1 VSLPRL
7 LGRTKLYWGLAAIFL
22 AGVVFSPYTSK
33 GANIF
38 LSYGNLADVLR
49 QVSITGIVAVGMTL
63 VILTA
68 GIDLSVGSVLA
79 FGSVLSAML
88 LTQPGWTPAA
98 VMGVPGTTAVVFVAT
113 FLLVRFVGRGIAR
126 GPPQA
131 PIGRREEEKARPL
144 ADLWLPAAAG
154 LAAALTV
161 ATLCVAQVPGKFGV
175 VGVLLVVPCVGL
187 LVGALSGAIIVY
199 GRLQPFIVTLAMMV
213 GALGAARLTAGQDNA
228 VLPVYTGSNAV
239 AAFDGLRS
247 VVLGILP
254 VPGLFFLGAL
264 AVFVLLLN
272 GTAFGR
278 YVYAIGGN
286 EDATRLSG
294 VPVGRVKVATYALSG
309 MLAALAGVLYVAQYR
324 QGKPDAGAGLELDA
338 IAAVAIGGT
347 SLVGGKG
354 GLAGTFVG
362 VLIFGL
368 LGNILQLNNIT
379 SNLQLLLK
387 GVIIVLAVL
396 LQERDF
402 RLLVARMRGRGRG
415 TATGTAVT
423 GRGANITDGQTSNR
437 ETVHETP

>member
-1 VSLPRL
+1 MSLLRL

-22 AGVVFSPYTSK
+22 AGVLFSPYTSK
-33 GANIF
+33 GTNIF

-79 FGSVLSAML
+79 FGSVLCAML

-98 VMGVPGTTAVVFVAT
+98 VMGVPGTAAVVFVAT
-113 FLLVRFVGRGIAR
+113 FLLVRFIAR
-126 GPPQA
+126 GMARGPHI
-131 PIGRREEEKARPL
+131 PIGRRAEKVARPL
-144 ADLWLPAAAG
+144 ADRWLPAAAG
-154 LAAALTV
+154 LAAAVPV
-161 ATLCVAQVPGKFGV
+161 AIWCAAQVPGKFGV
-175 VGVLLVVPCVGL
+175 LGVLLVVPCVGL

-286 EDATRLSG
+286 EEATRLSG

-347 SLVGGKG
+347 SLAGGKG

-387 GVIIVLAVL
+387 GIIIVLAVL

-402 RLLVARMRGRGRG
+402 RLLVARLRGRGRG
-415 TATGTAVT
+415 TATGTAVA
-423 GRGANITDGQTSNR
+423 GRGATVTDGQTSIR
-437 ETVHETP
+437 ETVHEAP

>member
-1 VSLPRL
+1 MSLLRL

-79 FGSVLSAML
+79 FGSVLCAML
-88 LTQPGWTPAA
+88 LTQPGWTPVA
-98 VMGVPGTTAVVFVAT
+98 VMGVPGTAVVVFVAT
-113 FLLVRFVGRGIAR
+113 FLLARFIAR
-126 GPPQA
+126 GMTRDPHARVGARAERSP
-131 PIGRREEEKARPL
+131 RPL
-144 ADLWLPAAAG
+144 VDRWLPAAAG
-154 LAAALTV
+154 LALALPLTIWC
-161 ATLCVAQVPGKFGV
+161 AAQVPGKFGV
-175 VGVLLVVPCVGL
+175 LGVLLVVPSVGL
-187 LVGALSGAIIVY
+187 LVGTLSGAIIVY

-239 AAFDGLRS
+239 AAFDSLRS
-247 VVLGILP
+247 VVLGIVP
-254 VPGLFFLGAL
+254 VPGLFFLGVL
-264 AVFVLLLN
+264 AVFLFLLN

-286 EDATRLSG
+286 EEATRLSG
-294 VPVGRVKVATYALSG
+294 VPVDRVKIATYALSG
-309 MLAALAGVLYVAQYR
+309 MLATLAGVLYVAQYR

-347 SLVGGKG
+347 SLAGGKG

-387 GVIIVLAVL
+387 GIIIVLAVL

-402 RLLVARMRGRGRG
+402 RLFLTRLGGRRRAPATGEAVAGRGSG
-415 TATGTAVT
+415 P
-423 GRGANITDGQTSNR
+423 TDGQATIR
-437 ETVHETP
+437 ETVHEAS

>member
-1 VSLPRL
+1 VSLLRL

-22 AGVVFSPYTSK
+22 AGVLFSPYTSK
-33 GANIF
+33 GTNIF

-79 FGSVLSAML
+79 FGSVLCAML

-98 VMGVPGTTAVVFVAT
+98 VMGVPGTATVIFVAT
-113 FLLVRFVGRGIAR
+113 FLLVRFVARGMAR
-126 GPPQA
+126 GPHI
-131 PIGRREEEKARPL
+131 PIGRREVERPRPL
-144 ADLWLPAAAG
+144 ADRWLPATAG
-154 LAAALTV
+154 LAAALPV
-161 ATLCVAQVPGKFGV
+161 AIWCAAQVPGKFGV
-175 VGVLLVVPCVGL
+175 LGVLLVVPCVGL

-239 AAFDGLRS
+239 AEFDGLRS

-264 AVFVLLLN
+264 AIFVLLLN

-286 EDATRLSG
+286 EEATRLSG

-347 SLVGGKG
+347 SLAGGKG

-362 VLIFGL
+362 LIFGL

-387 GVIIVLAVL
+387 GIIIVLAVL

-402 RLLVARMRGRGRG
+402 RLLVARLRRRGRG
-415 TATGTAVT
+415 TATGTAVA
-423 GRGANITDGQTSNR
+423 GRGASSTDGRANIR
-437 ETVHETP
+437 ETVHEAP

>member
-1 VSLPRL
+1 MRLLRL

-22 AGVVFSPYTSK
+22 AGVLLSPHTSK
-33 GANIF
+33 GVNIF

-79 FGSVLSAML
+79 FGSVLCAML
-88 LTQPGWTPAA
+88 LTQPGWTPGAI
-98 VMGVPGTTAVVFVAT
+98 MGVPATAVVVFTAT
-113 FLLVRFVGRGIAR
+113 FLLVRFVARGLGRG
-126 GPPQA
+126 PHQ
-131 PIGRREEEKARPL
+131 PIGHREVERRRPL
-144 ADLWLPAAAG
+144 LDRWLPAAAG
-154 LAAALTV
+154 LAVVLPV
-161 ATLCVAQVPGKFGV
+161 LGWCMAQVPGKFGV
-175 VGVLLVVPCVGL
+175 LGVLLVVPCAGL
-187 LVGALSGAIIVY
+187 LVGALSGAIIVH

-239 AAFDGLRS
+239 QEFDALRS
-247 VVLGILP
+247 VVLGVVP
-254 VPGLFFLGAL
+254 VPGLFFLGVL
-264 AVFVLLLN
+264 AIFLVLLN

-286 EDATRLSG
+286 EEATRLSG
-294 VPVGRVKVATYALSG
+294 VPVGRVKIATYALSG
-309 MLAALAGVLYVAQYR
+309 MLATLAGVLYVAQYR

-347 SLVGGKG
+347 SLAGGKG
-354 GLAGTFVG
+354 GLAGTLVG

-387 GVIIVLAVL
+387 GIIIVLAVL
-396 LQERDF
+396 LQERDI
-402 RLLVARMRGRGRG
+402 RLLALRLRRRGQE
-415 TATGTAVT
+415 TAPGTAVA
-423 GRGANITDGQTSNR
+423 GRGQTITDGERRIR
-437 ETVHETP
+437 ETAHEAP